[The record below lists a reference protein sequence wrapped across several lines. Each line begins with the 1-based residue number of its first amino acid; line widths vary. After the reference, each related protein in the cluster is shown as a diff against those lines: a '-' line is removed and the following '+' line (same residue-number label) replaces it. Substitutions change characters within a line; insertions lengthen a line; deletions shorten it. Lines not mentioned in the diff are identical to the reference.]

1 MSTAAAAEALVST
14 SWLQHVHK
22 LLCGA
27 AFIAAQICVEG
38 ASVLVHCR

>member
-27 AFIAAQICVEG
+27 AFIAAQISVEG